1 MVIQKL
7 LIEEGM
13 KRGLKASREYSV
25 SVLGYDF
32 IGLISRLAIFFLTG
46 FLINSYFH
54 ATIQGNIWLNSLAG
68 FFGVKFP
75 ATLPEWTVKLF
86 TNSGYHNITFWQI
99 VQIISVLIVV
109 VEYLQY
115 DRMLKEKQEKPNIT
129 SGAVFAMIG
138 LGLSLI
144 TFPQII
150 QKIKESRIL
159 STAPKTDITKGYGGV
174 PL

>member
-46 FLINSYFH
+46 FLINAYFQ
-54 ATIQGNIWLNSLAG
+54 ATIQGGIWLNSLAG
-68 FFGVKFP
+68 FFGLKFP
-75 ATLPEWTVKLF
+75 DTLPEWITKLF
-86 TNSGYHNITFWQI
+86 TTGYHNITFWQI
-99 VQIISVLIVV
+99 VQMIAVLIVV
-109 VEYLQY
+109 VEYMQY
-115 DRMLKEKQEKPNIT
+115 DRMLKENNEKPNVT
-129 SGAVFAMIG
+129 TGAVFAIIG

-150 QKIKESRIL
+150 QKVKEMRI
-159 STAPKTDITKGYGGV
+159 INGN
-174 PL
+174 

>member
-1 MVIQKL
+1 LVIQKL
-7 LIEEGM
+7 LLEEGV

-46 FLINSYFH
+46 FLINSYFQ
-54 ATIQGNIWLNSLAG
+54 ATIQGGIWLNSLAG

-75 ATLPEWTVKLF
+75 DTLPDWTVKLF
-86 TNSGYHNITFWQI
+86 TTGYHNITFWQI
-99 VQIISVLIVV
+99 VQIIGVLIVV
-109 VEYLQY
+109 VEYMQY
-115 DRMLKEKQEKPNIT
+115 DRMLKQNNERPNIT
-129 SGAVFAMIG
+129 TGAVFAIIG

-150 QKIKESRIL
+150 TKIQEMRIINNV
-159 STAPKTDITKGYGGV
+159 K
-174 PL
+174 

>member
-7 LIEEGM
+7 LVEEGM

-46 FLINSYFH
+46 FLINSYFQ
-54 ATIQGNIWLNSLAG
+54 ATIQGGIWLNSLAG
-68 FFGVKFP
+68 FFGLNFP
-75 ATLPEWTVKLF
+75 TTLPEWVTKLF
-86 TNSGYHNITFWQI
+86 TTGFHNITFWQI
-99 VQIISVLIVV
+99 VQVIAVLIVV
-109 VEYLQY
+109 VEYMQY

-129 SGAVFAMIG
+129 TGAVFAMIG

-144 TFPQII
+144 TFPQIV
-150 QKIKESRIL
+150 QKIQEMRVIN
-159 STAPKTDITKGYGGV
+159 G
-174 PL
+174 

>member
-1 MVIQKL
+1 LVIQKL
-7 LIEEGM
+7 LLEEGV

-46 FLINSYFH
+46 FLINSYFQ
-54 ATIQGNIWLNSLAG
+54 ATIQGGIWLNSLAG

-75 ATLPEWTVKLF
+75 DTLPDWTVKLF
-86 TNSGYHNITFWQI
+86 TTGYHNITFWQI
-99 VQIISVLIVV
+99 VQTIAVLIVV
-109 VEYLQY
+109 VEYMQY
-115 DRMLKEKQEKPNIT
+115 DRMLKEKGDKPNVTT
-129 SGAVFAMIG
+129 SAVFAMIG

-150 QKIKESRIL
+150 QKIKEMRIL
-159 STAPKTDITKGYGGV
+159 NNVK
-174 PL
+174 

>member
-7 LIEEGM
+7 LVEEGM

-46 FLINSYFH
+46 FLINSYFQ
-54 ATIQGNIWLNSLAG
+54 ATIQGGIWLNSLAG
-68 FFGVKFP
+68 FFGLNFP
-75 ATLPEWTVKLF
+75 TTLPEWVTKLF
-86 TNSGYHNITFWQI
+86 TSGFHNITFWQI
-99 VQIISVLIVV
+99 VQTIAVLIVV
-109 VEYLQY
+109 VEYMQY
-115 DRMLKEKQEKPNIT
+115 DRMLKEKQEKPNVT
-129 SGAVFAMIG
+129 TTAVFAMIG

-150 QKIKESRIL
+150 QKVKEMRIL
-159 STAPKTDITKGYGGV
+159 NGQT
-174 PL
+174 